1 MANTCPVRSQ
11 GLFTRLLPLSTGPR
25 NVIRALPLSNIMYGY
40 MSEYT
45 SCGALGII
53 LGIYLLIV
61 VTSVIN
67 RVSYF
72 AILPCPYEAGQ
83 ESQAQAATYRNS
95 KCVKQ
100 TVNVSYVNVRG
111 QMLYLC

>member
-1 MANTCPVRSQ
+1 MLVRIPSTYYTHELFVENMRLTSVRSQ
-11 GLFTRLLPLSTGPR
+11 GLFRRLLPLLSTGSR
-25 NVIRALPLSNIMYGY
+25 NVIRVLPLSNIMYGY

-83 ESQAQAATYRNS
+83 ESQAQAA
-95 KCVKQ
+95 
-100 TVNVSYVNVRG
+100 
-111 QMLYLC
+111 